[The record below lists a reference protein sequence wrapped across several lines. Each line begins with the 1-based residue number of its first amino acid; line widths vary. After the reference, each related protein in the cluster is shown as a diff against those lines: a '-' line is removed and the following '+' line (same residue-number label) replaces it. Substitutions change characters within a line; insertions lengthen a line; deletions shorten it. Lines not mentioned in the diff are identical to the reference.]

1 VGGAEG
7 FIQALPM
14 SPRVPN
20 DDTMSGAS
28 LGETIMRILV
38 VEDDRETSS
47 YIANGLIEEG
57 HSVDCFADG
66 RDGLLQAT
74 TETYD
79 VMIVDRMLPGLD
91 GLSLVRTLRSAGRQ
105 VPVIFLT
112 SLGGVD
118 DRVTG
123 LEVGGDDYVSKPFAF
138 SELLARIHAL
148 ARRPPLRGEDTV
160 LSVGDLQMDL
170 IKRTVIRRG
179 ERIELQPR
187 EFRLLEVL
195 LRNKG
200 RVLTRTM
207 LLERVWDFHF
217 DPKTSVVETH
227 ISRLR
232 TKIDKPFDSEL
243 IQTVRGTGYRIHAD

>member
-1 VGGAEG
+1 
-7 FIQALPM
+7 
-14 SPRVPN
+14 
-20 DDTMSGAS
+20 
-28 LGETIMRILV
+28 MRILV
-38 VEDDRETSS
+38 VEDDRETAT

-57 HSVDCFADG
+57 HSVDCLNDG

-74 TETYD
+74 AEDYD

-118 DRVTG
+118 DRVGG
-123 LEVGGDDYVSKPFAF
+123 LEAGGDDYLSKPFAF

-148 ARRPPLRGEDTV
+148 GRRPPLRGEDT
-160 LSVGDLQMDL
+160 LLAVGDLQMDVVR
-170 IKRTVIRRG
+170 RTVTRRG
-179 ERIELQPR
+179 ERIDLQPR
-187 EFRLLEVL
+187 EFRLLEIL
-195 LRNKG
+195 MRNKG
-200 RVLTRTM
+200 RVVTRTM

-232 TKIDKPFDSEL
+232 AKVDKPFDREL

>member
-1 VGGAEG
+1 
-7 FIQALPM
+7 
-14 SPRVPN
+14 
-20 DDTMSGAS
+20 
-28 LGETIMRILV
+28 MRILV
-38 VEDDRETSS
+38 IEDDRETST

-57 HSVDCFADG
+57 HAVHCFADG

-74 TETYD
+74 AEDYD
-79 VMIVDRMLPGLD
+79 VLIVDRMLPGLD
-91 GLSLVRTLRSAGRQ
+91 GLSLVRTLRGAGRQ

-123 LEVGGDDYVSKPFAF
+123 LEAGGDDYISKPFAF
-138 SELLARIHAL
+138 SELLARIHAI
-148 ARRPPLRGEDTV
+148 ARRPPLRGEETV
-160 LSVGDLQMDL
+160 LTVGDLQMDL
-170 IKRTVIRRG
+170 IKRSVTRRG
-179 ERIELQPR
+179 ERIDLQPR

-195 LRNKG
+195 MRNKG

-232 TKIDKPFDSEL
+232 TKVDKPFDSEL
-243 IQTVRGTGYRIHAD
+243 IQTVRGTGYRIYAD